1 VTGELGPEVEAELK
15 ALRKAMRKALR
26 AGDMAAYGR
35 AKGEHVTRVHEA
47 QRRAQRAA
55 REALRA
61 PVPEPVRSESGRW
74 RLPFRRS
81 PLAYERD
88 RQPPA
93 PVAPQ
98 LPRGGHLSPWRRGG
112 SPASEVIW
120 RP

>member
-1 VTGELGPEVEAELK
+1 MAMSELPPEVEAELK
-15 ALRKAMRKALR
+15 ALRKAMRRALKR
-26 AGDMAAYGR
+26 GDMAAYGR

-61 PVPEPVRSESGRW
+61 PVPAPVVSGRW

-98 LPRGGHLSPWRRGG
+98 PPATGHLSPWRRGG
-112 SPASEVIW
+112 SAAGEQIW